1 MIIYTYA
8 CIYTDQFKSLLGIVS
23 PTKSGE
29 VLVAK
34 RFPNWD
40 NFRVVVRD
48 RVRVTAGEGL

>member
-8 CIYTDQFKSLLGIVS
+8 CIYTDQFMPLLGIVS

-48 RVRVTAGEGL
+48 RVRVTAGERL